1 MGFGFVDS
9 YCIWWEEDGG
19 EEKRGGGGGR
29 GRREGKGSGAEDGR
43 SEESNV
49 RMWSGNRG
57 VFCRETAA
65 NWRVSSESI
74 DTGGGTAHEGLGASI
89 LHYRAAAQPSTPT
102 YRTTLPPHGE
112 ESVYTMYTAAS
123 TAHRRCL
130 WTESSKAAR
139 SCTP

>member
-49 RMWSGNRG
+49 R
-57 VFCRETAA
+57 
-65 NWRVSSESI
+65 I
-74 DTGGGTAHEGLGASI
+74 D
-89 LHYRAAAQPSTPT
+89 RK
-102 YRTTLPPHGE
+102 
-112 ESVYTMYTAAS
+112 SVV
-123 TAHRRCL
+123 
-130 WTESSKAAR
+130 
-139 SCTP
+139 